1 MIYITGDMHASLD
14 REIGRPRFLES
25 LTENDSLIVLGDF
38 GYTWRK
44 EYLNLYNYKVPTFV
58 VDGNHDNYT
67 ILNDS
72 PSTEMFGSEV
82 GVLKEGVYRLKTGNI
97 YNFNGLKVFVFGGA
111 LSIDKSMRTPY
122 VSWWPEE
129 IPTRNDYNRALEN
142 LEKANWDIDLFLAHT
157 CSEEVCERLFHYSNK
172 ITVPTEKM
180 ISQLEFEINYHNPKA
195 KYLFLFGHH
204 HNFRIFSKYACLYSE
219 VVKVG
224 EKTNEGLKIEVVRYP
239 QG

>member
-72 PSTEMFGSEV
+72 PITEMLGSEV

-111 LSIDKSMRTPY
+111 LSIDKAMRTPY

-157 CSEEVCERLFHYSNK
+157 CSEEVCERLFHYSYK
-172 ITVPTEKM
+172 ITDPTEKM

>member
-72 PSTEMFGSEV
+72 PSTEMLGSEV
-82 GVLKEGVYRLKTGNI
+82 GVLKEGVYRLKTGN
-97 YNFNGLKVFVFGGA
+97 
-111 LSIDKSMRTPY
+111 S
-122 VSWWPEE
+122 
-129 IPTRNDYNRALEN
+129 
-142 LEKANWDIDLFLAHT
+142 
-157 CSEEVCERLFHYSNK
+157 
-172 ITVPTEKM
+172 
-180 ISQLEFEINYHNPKA
+180 
-195 KYLFLFGHH
+195 
-204 HNFRIFSKYACLYSE
+204 
-219 VVKVG
+219 
-224 EKTNEGLKIEVVRYP
+224 
-239 QG
+239 